1 MSREGQRG
9 GQRVC
14 PFDIRGKVQ
23 IFFSVSLVMSE
34 HEANAA
40 FKKRNENDNNAM
52 L

>member
-1 MSREGQRG
+1 MCVHLILEER
-9 GQRVC
+9 C
-14 PFDIRGKVQ
+14 KT
-23 IFFSVSLVMSE
+23 FFSSVSLVMSE

>member
-1 MSREGQRG
+1 MCVHLILEER
-9 GQRVC
+9 C
-14 PFDIRGKVQ
+14 KF
-23 IFFSVSLVMSE
+23 FFSVSLVMSE